1 VTTSA
6 YSFTGVG
13 EYAIFGQRVEAYNM
27 SELQY
32 GFATAKTTTLSF
44 WVRSSLTGTFGGS
57 MNNNAA
63 NRFFPFQYTISSA
76 NTWEFKTVVIPGDIT
91 GTWLMSTGLGVQIY
105 FSLGADSTVKSTA
118 GAWGA
123 SAFIAPTSAVD
134 VISTLNAYLM
144 ITGVQWEAGRAATPF
159 ERRTQDQELAAAQRY
174 YYRRYP
180 IDSTVAISGAN
191 NRVIATGGTISTTTA
206 QVETRFPVTMRI
218 APTALEQSGTLG
230 QYQVYAAGVST
241 NCSAVPTFTSA
252 TQDSAITTY
261 TVASGLTAG
270 QVAFGRSNNIT
281 SSANGYLGWSAEI

>member
-1 VTTSA
+1 
-6 YSFTGVG
+6 
-13 EYAIFGQRVEAYNM
+13 
-27 SELQY
+27 
-32 GFATAKTTTLSF
+32 
-44 WVRSSLTGTFGGS
+44 
-57 MNNNAA
+57 
-63 NRFFPFQYTISSA
+63 
-76 NTWEFKTVVIPGDIT
+76 
-91 GTWLMSTGLGVQIY
+91 
-105 FSLGADSTVKSTA
+105 
-118 GAWGA
+118 
-123 SAFIAPTSAVD
+123 
-134 VISTLNAYLM
+134 M

-159 ERRTQDQELAAAQRY
+159 ERRTQGQELALAQRY

-180 IDSTVAISGAN
+180 IDSTSAIGTVAN
-191 NRVIATGGTISTTTA
+191 NRVIATGGTIGTTTA